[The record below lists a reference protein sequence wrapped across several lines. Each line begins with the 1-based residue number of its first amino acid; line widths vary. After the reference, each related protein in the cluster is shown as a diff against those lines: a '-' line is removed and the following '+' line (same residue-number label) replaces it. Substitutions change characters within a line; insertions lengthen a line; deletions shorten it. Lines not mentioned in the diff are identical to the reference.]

1 VELKKEPWAI
11 AWGFSLACT
20 QRSTK
25 APLAL
30 TMGHGEMTGRLISEE
45 CGSYLQPES
54 FAEWVYPGNG
64 QGLCGETSLEQ
75 VGRQIAD
82 RATFLGAAVL

>member
-1 VELKKEPWAI
+1 
-11 AWGFSLACT
+11 
-20 QRSTK
+20 
-25 APLAL
+25 
-30 TMGHGEMTGRLISEE
+30 MGHGEMTGRLISEE